1 MDKNNNKV
9 NQNSNKA
16 NHIFIEQ
23 FPQQTNFIMGLLY
36 NMLNYY
42 WKGLMII
49 LTMFIIFMVQLII
62 TFICVF
68 LIKTERSKVGCCTIN
83 GEKISFIQIKPLLGP
98 SFLSSFSSLTGII
111 GDTLSLLIFKEVK
124 IEQFFVSALFAIALY
139 LAASLISWR
148 CKTKHMP
155 KVSN

>member
-68 LIKTERSKVGCCTIN
+68 LIKTERSKVGCCN
-83 GEKISFIQIKPLLGP
+83 
-98 SFLSSFSSLTGII
+98 
-111 GDTLSLLIFKEVK
+111 
-124 IEQFFVSALFAIALY
+124 
-139 LAASLISWR
+139 
-148 CKTKHMP
+148 
-155 KVSN
+155 